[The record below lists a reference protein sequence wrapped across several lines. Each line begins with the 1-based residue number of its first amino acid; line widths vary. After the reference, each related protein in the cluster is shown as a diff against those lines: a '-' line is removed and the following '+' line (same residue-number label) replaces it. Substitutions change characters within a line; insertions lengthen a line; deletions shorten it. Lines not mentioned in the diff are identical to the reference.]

1 MRPRGLPWTGQAA
14 AATAAIR
21 GVIGRAPASMAHGG
35 GSWPPGAF
43 WTLAAIVG
51 AMWAAVA
58 TSNWAS
64 AIASGLLRPLPRMLQ
79 GCGACVDGLSDETSA
94 SIARCQLSSDFLI
107 ALSYFSIPLELTYF
121 YVRSRLL
128 PFRWILV
135 LFAAFI
141 VLCGM
146 THIWAI
152 FTYGPHAY
160 GTALTLT
167 VLKVATAVV
176 SLATAIVLFHIIPT
190 LLQVKVREM
199 FLQHKAAALDREVGL
214 MRTVEHAGRHVRLL
228 THEIRQTLDRHT
240 ILNTTLVQLAQA
252 LGLANC
258 TIWMPVAGGTELEL
272 THELQRRLVQV
283 PVVVPA
289 GDEVVCKVVRS
300 NRAVEIDPAC
310 ALGIASSPRGAVP
323 GSTMAVRLPLLQ
335 ASNFCY
341 SRSQELAA
349 AKDAVEAAEEAKYAV
364 LVLVLPPPPAGSGP
378 LRTGARNRWRRFELE
393 MVEVVADQVAVAL
406 SHAAVL
412 EEAQR
417 TRDHLAA
424 KNQALQE
431 ERAKAQTAV
440 AARNGFLTVMNCEMR
455 TPLARVV
462 ALASLLEASPLN
474 DWQAMM
480 VSTITAGSLLVD
492 SLTRDVMEVAC
503 SPPAE
508 EASLLLRERPFD
520 LHELFAEVR
529 SMVRPIAR
537 ARGHDLSVRVGPG
550 VPPFVRGDPQRLLQT
565 ALGIASQAVQLA
577 MEASR
582 QIVLPVVGLLTS
594 LRRSCRPGCVTMT
607 LTAESAPAVDLA
619 NGFGNNKPPVFLL
632 RVEVRHSGP
641 MSQVELA
648 NNYMESDGRSAET
661 DYFRDEHSSGV
672 LSLSN
677 RIVQLMRGE
686 IWART
691 ADGGQGCVTTFTTLL
706 LLEDVRPLRAPALV
720 DSVYSQVLVGGRVL
734 VTDEN
739 SLNRRMMQQ
748 MLKRLGCFPRGVASG
763 EAALAEL
770 ARGGGGEGSGN
781 RGRRVWDVVL
791 LDLAAPGMDGLE
803 VARRAAALPAAAERG
818 GLPLLVAVSTEW
830 GASARDRALRAGMDA
845 HLTKPLSL
853 AQLGAALVKLVRRQQ
868 QRGVGGGSSGGS
880 SEGHSCHGDHMG
892 GYSDISCW

>member
-1 MRPRGLPWTGQAA
+1 M
-14 AATAAIR
+14 R

-35 GSWPPGAF
+35 GAWPPGAF

-51 AMWAAVA
+51 AVWAAVA
-58 TSNWAS
+58 TSNWAA

-160 GTALTLT
+160 STALTLT

-199 FLQHKAAALDREVGL
+199 FLQHKAAALDREVRL
-214 MRTVEHAGRHVRLL
+214 MRTVEQAGRHVRLL
-228 THEIRQTLDRHT
+228 THEIRQSLDRHT

-300 NRAVEIDPAC
+300 NHAMEIDPAC
-310 ALGIASSPRGAVP
+310 ALGVASSARGAVP
-323 GSTMAVRLPLLQ
+323 GSTMAGEPGRSRSPPGCRGDCHCRRPYSLPGALCCAVRLPLLQ

-349 AKDAVEAAEEAKYAV
+349 AKGAAVAAEDAKYAV

-378 LRTGARNRWRRFELE
+378 LRPTARTGARNRFRRFELE

-424 KNQALQE
+424 QNQALQE
-431 ERAKAQTAV
+431 QRAKAQTAV
-440 AARNGFLTVMNCEMR
+440 AARNSFLTVMNCEMR

-480 VSTITAGSLLVD
+480 VSTMTAGSLLVD

-503 SPPAE
+503 SPPTE

-565 ALGIASQAVQLA
+565 ALSIASQA
-577 MEASR
+577 
-582 QIVLPVVGLLTS
+582 
-594 LRRSCRPGCVTMT
+594 GCVTMT
-607 LTAESAPAVDLA
+607 LTAESAPAVHVA
-619 NGFGNNKPPVFLL
+619 NGFGHDKPPVFLL

-641 MSQVELA
+641 MSQVALA
-648 NNYMESDGRSAET
+648 NNYMESDGRRTET
-661 DYFRDEHSSGV
+661 DFRDEHSGGV

-677 RIVQLMRGE
+677 HIVQLMRGE

-706 LLEDVRPLRAPALV
+706 LVEDVRPLRAPALV

-739 SLNRRMMQQ
+739 SLNRRVMQQ

-781 RGRRVWDVVL
+781 RWRRVWDVVL
-791 LDLAAPGMDGLE
+791 LDLAAPGMDSLE

-818 GLPLLVAVSTEW
+818 ALPLLVAVSTEW

-868 QRGVGGGSSGGS
+868 QRGGGGSSGGS
-880 SEGHSCHGDHMG
+880 SEGHSFHGDHMG
-892 GYSDISCW
+892 GYFNISCW

>member
-1 MRPRGLPWTGQAA
+1 M
-14 AATAAIR
+14 R

-35 GSWPPGAF
+35 SSWPPGAF
-43 WTLAAIVG
+43 WTLAALVG
-51 AMWAAVA
+51 AVWAAIA

-64 AIASGLLRPLPRMLQ
+64 AVASGLYESSGHGHHLLPALVSLSTLNLRPLPRMLQ

-214 MRTVEHAGRHVRLL
+214 MRTVEQAGRHVRLL
-228 THEIRQTLDRHT
+228 THEIRQSLDRHT

-258 TIWMPVAGGTELEL
+258 TIWMPVARGTELEL

-289 GDEVVCKVVRS
+289 NDEVVCEVVRS

-310 ALGIASSPRGAVP
+310 ALGVASSPRGAIP
-323 GSTMAVRLPLLQ
+323 GSMMAVRLPLLQ

-341 SRSQELAA
+341 SRSQELAVARDA
-349 AKDAVEAAEEAKYAV
+349 AAAAEDAKYAV

-378 LRTGARNRWRRFELE
+378 MRTRARSRWRRFELE

-412 EEAQR
+412 EDAQR

-424 KNQALQE
+424 QNQALQE

-440 AARNGFLTVMNCEMR
+440 AARNSFLTVMNCEMR

-565 ALGIASQAVQLA
+565 ALSIASQAVQLA
-577 MEASR
+577 MQASR
-582 QIVLPVVGLLTS
+582 QMIS
-594 LRRSCRPGCVTMT
+594 LGCITMT
-607 LTAESAPAVDLA
+607 LNAETAPAVDVA

-632 RVEVRHSGP
+632 RLEVRHSGP
-641 MSQVELA
+641 MSQVTA
-648 NNYMESDGRSAET
+648 NNDMERGGRSTET
-661 DYFRDEHSSGV
+661 DFRDEHGGV

-677 RIVQLMRGE
+677 RIVQLMRGK

-691 ADGGQGCVTTFTTLL
+691 ADSGQGCLTTFTTLL
-706 LLEDVRPLRAPALV
+706 LVEDVRPLRAPMLV

-734 VTDEN
+734 VIDEN
-739 SLNRRMMQQ
+739 SLNRRVMQQ

-770 ARGGGGEGSGN
+770 ARGGSGEGSGS
-781 RGRRVWDVVL
+781 RWRRVWDVVL

-853 AQLGAALVKLVRRQQ
+853 AQLGAALVKLVRQQQ
-868 QRGVGGGSSGGS
+868 QRGGGGGSSGGS

-892 GYSDISCW
+892 G